1 MSDVESTSRETI
13 ENLITAYSGERN
25 AAARYIAFAVQAD
38 KEGYFGVGS
47 LFRAVAHSEQVH
59 ATNHARVLLKYGAE
73 LSFAVQPLEVRTTL
87 ENLRSSFRGEMDE
100 REQMYPAFARQAA
113 HDDCVEAKQS
123 FRMAAEGEAVHAM
136 LFITAMESIDEYRK
150 RSPYDVCMNCGW
162 VCSGIHFRRCVFCD
176 SQRDRFEQ
184 ID

>member
-1 MSDVESTSRETI
+1 MPDVESTSRETI
-13 ENLITAYSGERN
+13 ENLIISYIGERN

-73 LSFAVQPLEVRTTL
+73 LRLGVLPLDVRTTV

-100 REQMYPAFARQAA
+100 REHMYPTFAKQAQL
-113 HDDCVEAKQS
+113 DDCPEAKQS

-136 LFITAMESIDEYRK
+136 LFVTALESIDEYRQ
-150 RSPYDVCMNCGW
+150 RSPYDVCTNCGW

-176 SQRDRFEQ
+176 SQRDRFQQ

>member
-13 ENLITAYSGERN
+13 ENLITAYIGERN
-25 AAARYIAFAVQAD
+25 AAARYVAFAVQAD

-47 LFRAVAHSEQVH
+47 LFRAVAHSEQIH

-73 LSFAVQPLEVRTTL
+73 LRLDVLAVDVRTTV
-87 ENLRSSFRGEMDE
+87 ENLRSAFRGEMDE
-100 REQMYPAFARQAA
+100 REHMYPIFAKQAQD
-113 HDDCVEAKQS
+113 DDCREAKQS

-136 LFITAMESIDEYRK
+136 LFLTAMESIDEYRV
-150 RSPYDVCMNCGW
+150 RAPYDVCTSCGW
-162 VCSGIHFRRCVFCD
+162 VCSGINFRRCVFCD
-176 SQRDRFEQ
+176 SQKDRFER

>member
-1 MSDVESTSRETI
+1 MSNVECSPRETI
-13 ENLITAYSGERN
+13 ENLVNAYIGERN
-25 AAARYIAFAVQAD
+25 AAALYIAFAVQAD

-47 LFRAVAHSEQVH
+47 LFRAVAHSEHVH

-73 LSFAVQPLEVRTTL
+73 LRLSVLPVQVRTTF
-87 ENLRSSFRGEMDE
+87 ENLRSAFRGEMDE
-100 REQMYPAFARQAA
+100 REKMYPSFAKQAQL
-113 HDDCVEAKQS
+113 DECREAKQS

-136 LFITAMESIDEYRK
+136 LFVTALESIDEYRE

-176 SQRDRFEQ
+176 SERDRFEQ

>member
-1 MSDVESTSRETI
+1 MSDVASTSPETI
-13 ENLITAYSGERN
+13 ANLVTSYIGERN
-25 AAARYIAFAVQAD
+25 AAARYTAFAVQAD

-73 LSFAVQPLEVRTTL
+73 LRLDVQPLEVSSTVD
-87 ENLRSSFRGEMDE
+87 NLRSAFRAEMDE
-100 REQMYPAFARQAA
+100 RENVYPAFAVQAQQE
-113 HDDCVEAKQS
+113 DCREARHS

-136 LFITAMESIDEYRK
+136 LFITALESIDEYRA
-150 RSPYDVCMNCGW
+150 RSPYEVCMNCGW
-162 VCSGIHFRRCVFCD
+162 VCSGVHFRRCVFCD
-176 SQRDRFEQ
+176 SERDRFER